1 MAAVSPL
8 DYAIQLE
15 RDGMAFYAEAAANTK
30 NPLGRKM
37 FEGLAAD
44 EKRHEELLLA
54 VAQQMAV
61 ELDSEL
67 PAKRIATLFAELG
80 DEIKAELGA
89 DPEDTAVVKK
99 ALDFEKR
106 AVAFFDEQAAKADAA
121 RDKALF
127 ERLALEERQHC
138 DILEST
144 LSYLT
149 DTGHWFL
156 WDEGAVL
163 DGG

>member
-15 RDGMAFYAEAAANTK
+15 RDGLAFYAEAAANTK

-44 EKRHEELLLA
+44 EKRHEETLLA
-54 VAQQMAV
+54 VAKQM
-61 ELDSEL
+61 EIDLDADL
-67 PAKRIATLFAELG
+67 PSKRIATLFADLG
-80 DEIKAELGA
+80 DEIKADLGA

-106 AVAFFDEQAAKADAA
+106 TVAYFDEQATQTDDASE
-121 RDKALF
+121 KALF

-144 LSYLT
+144 LTYLT